1 MATGGGLSK
10 QKSCNACV
18 RSKRRCDKRTPAC
31 SNCTKKRYLCVY
43 GSRLQ
48 MNSSANSADVPRS
61 VDSFGDS
68 LSTHCDSLMLDD
80 GGSSADFDVN
90 LGLSPSTILQI
101 DSAFDSLLNSTFE
114 TAYDQ
119 TPGQTEFLRQGIN
132 IASSTSTSKILSLQ
146 DYSKLLPMCEDYA
159 PWQLADPSSTVAYGM
174 SVYKNFHVSFCRDNS
189 TIYMHRNLYASD
201 PPRWI
206 LQAFSV
212 CVLYTNQTPATRGY
226 VLRVLH
232 EHVTSLVETASGTAF
247 TPRDKLA
254 RVHAMIVYQT
264 IRMFDGDISLSQ
276 QAQDD
281 IPLLE
286 AWTNE
291 LGKIKDNLE
300 DLVDADASEIRSKPP
315 ESWERWVFAESV
327 RRTYII
333 SSALKAFWEVLK
345 GQRTPIERGTWQ
357 YVHRWTLSSYLWNA
371 TDPLDFFKAWKEK
384 PMWIISAF
392 HLDEF
397 LRTGT
402 RDDVDDFGLVFL
414 TLSFG
419 VNEMKMFS
427 YETSKRLST

>member
-146 DYSKLLPMCEDYA
+146 DYSKLLPMC
-159 PWQLADPSSTVAYGM
+159 
-174 SVYKNFHVSFCRDNS
+174 VSYRKRDCLLFC
-189 TIYMHRNLYASD
+189 L
-201 PPRWI
+201 I
-206 LQAFSV
+206 LTTAGG
-212 CVLYTNQTPATRGY
+212 LRAMATRRPVKHCRLWDECLQELPCL
-226 VLRVLH
+226 VL
-232 EHVTSLVETASGTAF
+232 
-247 TPRDKLA
+247 PR
-254 RVHAMIVYQT
+254 
-264 IRMFDGDISLSQ
+264 
-276 QAQDD
+276 
-281 IPLLE
+281 
-286 AWTNE
+286 
-291 LGKIKDNLE
+291 
-300 DLVDADASEIRSKPP
+300 
-315 ESWERWVFAESV
+315 
-327 RRTYII
+327 
-333 SSALKAFWEVLK
+333 
-345 GQRTPIERGTWQ
+345 
-357 YVHRWTLSSYLWNA
+357 
-371 TDPLDFFKAWKEK
+371 
-384 PMWIISAF
+384 
-392 HLDEF
+392 
-397 LRTGT
+397 
-402 RDDVDDFGLVFL
+402 
-414 TLSFG
+414 
-419 VNEMKMFS
+419 
-427 YETSKRLST
+427 